1 MKSMIIKIL
10 ACVLL
15 AIGAIVCFGAEKIVD
30 RFFGKTGDESVLK
43 VKAAAFV
50 PVLLGMV
57 ILFLQ

>member
-1 MKSMIIKIL
+1 MIIKLL
-10 ACVLL
+10 ACALL
-15 AIGAIVCFGAEKIVD
+15 VIGAVVCFGAEKIAD
-30 RFFGKTGDESVLK
+30 RLFGKTGDESVLK